1 MWAEKVRDEKVA
13 EQTES
18 EQKGTNQ
25 RVEWIKGC
33 QSKRW
38 TNKNTITIKK
48 FMEFK
53 NMSELKC
60 NCQKITIRNVSK
72 FKKMIKRAI
81 KNNMWRGNTK
91 FNLLLELR
99 RVWGAKE
106 SLLVARAI
114 VKCVTSMYLVY
125 WLIYD

>member
-72 FKKMIKRAI
+72 F
-81 KNNMWRGNTK
+81 
-91 FNLLLELR
+91 
-99 RVWGAKE
+99 
-106 SLLVARAI
+106 
-114 VKCVTSMYLVY
+114 
-125 WLIYD
+125 